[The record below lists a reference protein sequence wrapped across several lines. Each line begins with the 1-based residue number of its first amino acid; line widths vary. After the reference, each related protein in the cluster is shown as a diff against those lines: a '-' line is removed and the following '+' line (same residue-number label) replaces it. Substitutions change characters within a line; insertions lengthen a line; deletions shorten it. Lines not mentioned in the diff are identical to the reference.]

1 MNSAGP
7 ADDGHAPVAAIA
19 RGSGDPLDL
28 PAAFGVAPIRG
39 RLRAIPEDFRV
50 EEILGF
56 EPDGEGAHVLLT
68 VEKRGANTGWVAAQL
83 ARCAG
88 VPPRDV
94 GSSGHKDRNAVTR
107 QAYTLP
113 WPAQAPLESC
123 LSLSGEGWRVVGASR
138 HGRKLRPGSH
148 RANRFAL
155 RVRDVAGDRVA
166 LHARLE
172 AIVERG
178 VPNYFGPQRFGRGG
192 SNLERARRWAEG
204 AAAPRDRSARTFAL
218 SAARSHLFNAVLAE
232 RVRTGSWDRLL
243 PGEAVMLDGR
253 RSFFQAGAIDAELLA
268 RSEAKDVH
276 PSGPLW
282 GRGATPATGEALA
295 VESAVVRGETALRT
309 LLESQGLDQE
319 RRSLRLPVRALEWSL
334 EGEDLTLAFELPRG
348 AFATAVLH
356 EIVEGS
362 WTDADGTED

>member
-1 MNSAGP
+1 VSSTGS
-7 ADDGHAPVAAIA
+7 ADDGHATAVAIA
-19 RGSGDPLDL
+19 RGSIDPLSL
-28 PAAFGVAPIRG
+28 PAAFGAAPVRG

-83 ARCAG
+83 ARATG

-113 WPAQAPLESC
+113 WPAQVSPESC
-123 LSLSGEGWRVVGASR
+123 LSLAGEGWRVVGASR

-155 RVRDVAGDRVA
+155 RVRDVAGDREA
-166 LHARLE
+166 LRARLK
-172 AIVERG
+172 AISVRG

-218 SAARSHLFNAVLAE
+218 SAARSQLFNEVLAE
-232 RVRTGSWDRLL
+232 RVGTGSWDRLL

-253 RSFFQAGAIDAELLA
+253 RSFFQAGAIDADLLA
-268 RSEAKDVH
+268 RCEALDVH

-282 GRGATPATGEALA
+282 GRGATPAAGEALA
-295 VESAVVRGETALRT
+295 VESAVVTGETALCT
-309 LLESQGLDQE
+309 LLESQGLGQE
-319 RRSLRLPVRALEWSL
+319 RRSLRLPVRALEWAL
-334 EGEDLTLAFELPRG
+334 EGEDLSLAFELPRG

-362 WTDADGTED
+362 WTDADGAED